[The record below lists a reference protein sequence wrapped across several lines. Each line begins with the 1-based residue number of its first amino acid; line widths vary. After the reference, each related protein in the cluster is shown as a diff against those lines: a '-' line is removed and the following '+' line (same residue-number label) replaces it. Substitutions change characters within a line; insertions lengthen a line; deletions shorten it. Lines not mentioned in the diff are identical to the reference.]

1 MSAQNAATLEASAS
15 SPFAPAALIHLLL
28 RQPRKRALRQAE
40 ACIAAISSEL
50 RQRAKNAR
58 ADGATTIT
66 VTVASLADLSEGYGA
81 GYQAEFKRALSK
93 LAEAYPKS
101 FKNIEIVLDYTSDTS
116 LADLFVVMDPTLF
129 CRGDD
134 QEEPMRAVLEG
145 FHRMKDDGILAY
157 AKPTLLPAVAA
168 ELEGTAR
175 LSMFNGSVSGV
186 AHSNLEV
193 SAALNLIEDSEGLSE
208 FDFTDLKLPY
218 PVDMLRARIVCDYDL
233 VSSTAQIQVEDGKVR
248 YTNDAGDVK
257 AKKIDDF
264 EFLIF
269 NITSEL
275 LQQFILMNFN
285 PDEYSYSQLW
295 YETSGKWAGDSFAR
309 VSEVRDLDAVSLNEP
324 NILHLV
330 KRHRPHT
337 AEGTGGGVL
346 SDSVEFDATSAAP
359 AAAPAEPAK
368 DIWDAAEAADA
379 DMPVPAAEESPEDT
393 VGTAATLTGDAA
405 PSDAETATQS

>member
-58 ADGATTIT
+58 AAGATSIT
-66 VTVASLADLSEGYGA
+66 VTIASLADLSEGYGA

-129 CRGDD
+129 CHGDE
-134 QEEPMRAVLEG
+134 QEGPLREILEA
-145 FHRMKDDGILAY
+145 FHRMKDGGILAY

-168 ELEGTAR
+168 ELADTAR
-175 LSMFNGSVSGV
+175 LSMFDGSVSGV

-193 SAALNLIEDSEGLSE
+193 SAALNLIADSEGLSE

-269 NITSEL
+269 NVTSEL

-346 SDSVEFDATSAAP
+346 SDSVEFDATSAP

-393 VGTAATLTGDAA
+393 VGTAATTTGDAA